1 MKGYVTLGTNN
12 LEAAVEFYEQLL
24 AGLGIS
30 RGVEFPGRAVRF
42 GTESGTELVVITPAA
57 GKPATA
63 GNGTMV
69 ALKADSQEQIQEVHT
84 KALEL
89 GGTDEGAPGYRTE
102 TFYGAYFRD
111 LDGNKLVLY
120 TE

>member
-42 GTESGTELVVITPAA
+42 GTESGTELVVITPAD

-63 GNGTMV
+63 GNGTC
-69 ALKADSQEQIQEVHT
+69 LLYTS
-84 KALEL
+84 
-89 GGTDEGAPGYRTE
+89 PSP
-102 TFYGAYFRD
+102 RD
-111 LDGNKLVLY
+111 LS
-120 TE
+120 TSRMPSSA